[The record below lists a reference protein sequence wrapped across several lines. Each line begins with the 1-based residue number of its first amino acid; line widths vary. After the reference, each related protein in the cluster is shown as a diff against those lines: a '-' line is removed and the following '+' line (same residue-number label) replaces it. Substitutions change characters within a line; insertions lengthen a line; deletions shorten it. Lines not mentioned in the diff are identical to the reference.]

1 MALVGKWTRIV
12 EISGTGTSVEDVEVF
27 GSPAK
32 GRITGVM
39 VREEVG
45 GLATSLS
52 SLWLTHTPSAAL
64 IGAVPDGAYVVMEG
78 GVLALTPSATVQ
90 SIRTR
95 IDTPPEFVKGLGL
108 TVGVVATGAWILQVT
123 ISFDDLDGP
132 GIV

>member
-45 GLATSLS
+45 GLATSLHRPQCRAS
-52 SLWLTHTPSAAL
+52 
-64 IGAVPDGAYVVMEG
+64 
-78 GVLALTPSATVQ
+78 
-90 SIRTR
+90 
-95 IDTPPEFVKGLGL
+95 
-108 TVGVVATGAWILQVT
+108 
-123 ISFDDLDGP
+123 GP
-132 GIV
+132 G